1 MEKIEVNIHYHKNS
15 KGEIE
20 PDWESTTEEFEE
32 RLQDI
37 DEKIEMFW
45 NFEYGGE
52 LLEEDVIQSK
62 QLGEMQDL
70 RIRQMIAN
78 KLEDGTITL
87 A

>member
-1 MEKIEVNIHYHKNS
+1 M
-15 KGEIE
+15 E

-70 RIRQMIAN
+70 RIQQMIAN

>member
-1 MEKIEVNIHYHKNS
+1 
-15 KGEIE
+15 
-20 PDWESTTEEFEE
+20 
-32 RLQDI
+32 
-37 DEKIEMFW
+37 MFW

-78 KLEDGTITL
+78 RLEDGTITL